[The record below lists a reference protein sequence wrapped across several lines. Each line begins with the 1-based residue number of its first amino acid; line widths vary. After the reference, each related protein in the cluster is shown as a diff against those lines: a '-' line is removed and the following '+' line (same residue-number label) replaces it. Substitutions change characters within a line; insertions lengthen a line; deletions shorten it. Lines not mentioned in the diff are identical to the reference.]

1 MEHRASLQPAQPH
14 RNVRLRFFL
23 GPNNL
28 GILRNADEVMERYRV
43 QIYQFDYRFDVYGQP
58 HDVAEAITEGFLQDT
73 RGIPQSSSGDSM
85 AAVSGRHD
93 GPLIVGLNDERPS
106 NPDFNNQFDALSIQD
121 QKAQMATEKSRDPKV
136 IPIYRNQTLV
146 RRRQEPLPVKKWK
159 TDRDLEHDRL
169 LRTYQNPNV
178 PEPEPLVI
186 ILSMPEKI
194 AHYLLH
200 RSGGFMSY
208 LVEQPDLE
216 SCIRKNMTLEMLE
229 SVSESAGMTIA
240 VASDFLPG
248 NEVPVWVQVGDV
260 KALRAILQGVAA
272 ALSNEPLRSFEEQ
285 CTPNEHHT
293 RRVWDSKLATKDVAK
308 DDSWIISQ
316 QPHPH
321 VEQDESWCKNS
332 PNPSTQTAQNG
343 GAPSDPSQAG
353 HNMESNAAER
363 GEQRQYDWNS
373 HNGPDSFS
381 QRMGRHRSDRSRSD
395 NGQRRIAYRSDTF
408 RQNGH
413 DEYGRWDKA
422 AQRRDQ
428 RWSELSRSRS
438 ASPTPGPS
446 SAASAL
452 ASSRFL
458 DREAVDEIARASEWA
473 SEDILAPRGKAHSS
487 ISTFTKFTE
496 PTFDATLSQ
505 YYRVKRQNQTI
516 FINTSNPHADTVLA
530 LKQRIIKA
538 LSSSRNQDGAAVPK
552 TPSDIRLQIPNKKNL
567 SGYLELIDSKTLAA
581 SGLVDQ
587 QVIAMTLRTAD
598 GAWEDVDIAQ
608 PEAVEDLED
617 LEDEPD
623 ELEATRREK
632 GKDRA

>member
-1 MEHRASLQPAQPH
+1 MEYRASLRPAQPH

-28 GILRNADEVMERYRV
+28 GILRNADEVMERYPV
-43 QIYQFDYRFDVYGQP
+43 MIYQFDYRFDVYGHP
-58 HDVAEAITEGFLQDT
+58 HVVAEAITEGFLGSCRFMDKDLAQDT
-73 RGIPQSSSGDSM
+73 RGIPQSGSGDSM

-121 QKAQMATEKSRDPKV
+121 QKAQMAMEKSRNPKV

-146 RRRQEPLPVKKWK
+146 QRRQEPVPCKKWK

-169 LRTYQNPNV
+169 LRTYQSSNV

-194 AHYLLH
+194 AHYILH

-216 SCIRKNMTLEMLE
+216 SCFRRNMTLEMLE
-229 SVSESAGMTIA
+229 SVSDSAGMTIA

-248 NEVPVWVQVGDV
+248 GEVPVWVQVGDV
-260 KALRAILQGVAA
+260 KALRAILQGVAV
-272 ALSNEPLRSFEEQ
+272 ALSNEPLRTFEEKF
-285 CTPNEHHT
+285 TPQEYHT
-293 RRVWDSKLATKDVAK
+293 RRFWDSHLARKGVAK

-321 VEQDESWCKNS
+321 PHVGQDEASWCQNRS
-332 PNPSTQTAQNG
+332 NPSTQSAQNG
-343 GAPSDPSQAG
+343 GAPSDSSQNG
-353 HNMESNAAER
+353 HNMESNAGEGEER
-363 GEQRQYDWNS
+363 RQYDWNA
-373 HNGPDSFS
+373 HNGPDSFP
-381 QRMGRHRSDRSRSD
+381 QHMGRHHSDRSRSD
-395 NGQRRIAYRSDTF
+395 NGQRRIAYRSDAF

-413 DEYGRWDKA
+413 DEYSRWDKA
-422 AQRRDQ
+422 AQRRDT

-458 DREAVDEIARASEWA
+458 DREANDEIVRASEWA
-473 SEDILAPRGKAHSS
+473 SEDILAPFVQSEEARRSRL
-487 ISTFTKFTE
+487 
-496 PTFDATLSQ
+496 LSRSQ
-505 YYRVKRQNQTI
+505 
-516 FINTSNPHADTVLA
+516 
-530 LKQRIIKA
+530 
-538 LSSSRNQDGAAVPK
+538 SSRNR
-552 TPSDIRLQIPNKKNL
+552 PS
-567 SGYLELIDSKTLAA
+567 T
-581 SGLVDQ
+581 
-587 QVIAMTLRTAD
+587 
-598 GAWEDVDIAQ
+598 
-608 PEAVEDLED
+608 
-617 LEDEPD
+617 
-623 ELEATRREK
+623 
-632 GKDRA
+632 